1 MQINSI
7 TICNFQ
13 SYFGEQTLELSK
25 GLNLIIGKGG
35 KGKSKLFNAF
45 YWALFGRIYV
55 TDVGWRTTRGLHSG
69 TNFSMEQHEF
79 INKRAL
85 YQAPEGD
92 NVKATVVIE
101 LTDDKGVYYQIER
114 YVIAK
119 RKPSNDWDSA
129 EAWEVM
135 PDTLK
140 VTFDTNTGTKTNVDI
155 VAEQV
160 IDKLFPEGIRNYIW
174 FQGETL
180 SSLINL
186 RDKKTLEAAVQHISY
201 FPYYQKLSNIISLST
216 KKIEAIET
224 KKTREANKHN
234 AAVQGLVSDIESLNR
249 KIGIEEDKSKE
260 LEQNIS
266 LIEAALAD
274 DETKYSGFTQFSSL
288 VSKYKDTEKE
298 ILRMNN
304 EISAYDKKQ
313 RELLPNQWIM
323 RGIDSLVKQSQ
334 DIIKNYSEEINSV
347 PEKKFLDDP
356 GREKLQNILDS
367 GQCFVCGSRVHPE
380 DDTYKWIVRRMK
392 EQEDYLREQEEF
404 KNTMQ
409 LRAQF
414 NMFVGRIFDF
424 PDALLVPLSKID
436 QQWQDSENCIEQIR
450 AKRSRLID
458 AKNKLDE
465 QIEDIKRRI
474 GVDPIKQID
483 EAGAVE
489 TNIKISRRN
498 LERQKNAYTSSQQAI
513 KDYRRQLRDKEAE
526 LKKLGENDNSITR
539 VPETEWKNISIFLED
554 ICKRVQEN
562 ARKELLIMIEERAN
576 KFYQKFTEHD
586 DGYKGSVKINDDY
599 SIEPDTG
606 LNTSHDDRKK
616 MSIINALLS
625 LNQDAIGTYYPF
637 ISDAPTSNFDD
648 ETTHKYLLGIKDIFG
663 QSIIIT
669 KDVIIGSPQYEELAS
684 SVNVSRIYELQSQR
698 YCADTAEPQIFEV
711 STLVKQMK

>member
-13 SYFGEQTLELSK
+13 SYYGEQTLELSK

-55 TDVGWRTTRGLHSG
+55 TDVGWRQTRGLHSG

-85 YQAPEGD
+85 YQASEGED
-92 NVKATVVIE
+92 VKATVMIE

-114 YVIAK
+114 YAIAK
-119 RKPSNDWDSA
+119 RKPASDWDSA
-129 EAWEVM
+129 NAWDVQ

-234 AAVQGLVSDIESLNR
+234 AAVQGLVADIESLNR
-249 KIGIEEDKSKE
+249 KINTEEENSKK

-288 VSKYKDTEKE
+288 VSRYKDTEKE
-298 ILRMNN
+298 ILKLNN
-304 EISAYDKKQ
+304 EISAYDKQQ

-323 RGIDSLVKQSQ
+323 RGIDSMVNQSME
-334 DIIKNYSEEINSV
+334 IIKNYTEEENSV

-380 DDTYKWIVRRMK
+380 DDTYKWIVRRMQ
-392 EQEDYLREQEEF
+392 EQEDYLREQEDF
-404 KNTMQ
+404 INTMQ
-409 LRAQF
+409 EHKQF
-414 NMFVGRIFDF
+414 TMFVGRIFDF
-424 PDALLVPLSKID
+424 PGALLVPLSKIE
-436 QQWQDSENCIEQIR
+436 QQWQDSEDCIEKIR
-450 AKRSRLID
+450 AKRSRLIE

-465 QIEDIKRRI
+465 QIEDIKRKL
-474 GVDPIKQID
+474 GVDPIKQVD
-483 EAGAVE
+483 EAGVVE
-489 TNIKISRRN
+489 TNIRISRRN
-498 LERQKNAYTSSQQAI
+498 LDKQKTAYTASQQAI
-513 KDYRRQLRDKEAE
+513 KDYRSLLKEKSAE
-526 LKKLGENDNSITR
+526 LKKLGENDASIAK

-562 ARKELLIMIEERAN
+562 ARKELLTMIEERAN

-586 DGYKGSVKINDDY
+586 DGYKGCVKINDDY
-599 SIEPDTG
+599 SIEPDAG

-625 LNQDAIGTYYPF
+625 LNQDAIGTFYPF

-669 KDVIIGSPQYEELAS
+669 KDVIIDSPQYDELAS
-684 SVNVSRIYELQSQR
+684 SANVSRIYELQSQR
-698 YCADTAEPQIFEV
+698 FCADTAEPQIYEV
-711 STLVKQMK
+711 ATLVKKLK

>member
-1 MQINSI
+1 MLINSI
-7 TICNFQ
+7 SICNFQ
-13 SYFGEQTLELSK
+13 SYFGEQTLELSE

-45 YWALFGRIYV
+45 YWALFGKIYV
-55 TDVGWRTTRGLHSG
+55 TDIGWSTTRGLHSG
-69 TNFSMEQHEF
+69 TKFSMEQHEF

-85 YQAPEGD
+85 FQAKEGD
-92 NVKATVVIE
+92 DVKATVLIE
-101 LTDDKGVYYQIER
+101 LTDDKNIRYQIER

-119 RKPSNDWDSA
+119 RKPAKDWDSA
-129 EAWEVM
+129 EAWDVM
-135 PDTLK
+135 NDTLK
-140 VTFDTNTGTKTNVDI
+140 VTYDTNTGTKTNVDV
-155 VAEQV
+155 VAEQI
-160 IDKLFPEGIRNYIW
+160 IDRLFPQGIRNYIW

-201 FPYYQKLSNIISLST
+201 FPYYQKLSSIISLST
-216 KKIEAIET
+216 KKIESLET
-224 KKTREANKHN
+224 KKTKEANKHN
-234 AAVQGLVSDIESLNR
+234 STVQSLVSEIESLNR
-249 KIGIEEDKSKE
+249 RIGIEEGKCKE

-266 LIEAALAD
+266 LIESALAD

-288 VSKYKDTEKE
+288 VSKYKEAEKE
-298 ILRMNN
+298 IIKLNN
-304 EISAYDKKQ
+304 EISDYDRQQ

-323 RGIDSLVKQSQ
+323 RGIDSMIQQSL
-334 DIIKNYSEEINSV
+334 DIIKNYSEEVNSV

-380 DDTYKWIVRRMK
+380 DDTYHWIVRRMK
-392 EQEDYLREQEEF
+392 EQEEYLREQEEF

-414 NMFVGRIFDF
+414 NVFFGRIYDF
-424 PDALLVPLSKID
+424 PDALLVPLSRID
-436 QQWQDSENCIEQIR
+436 KQWQDSEDAIEKIR
-450 AKRSRLID
+450 ARRNKQLE

-465 QIEDIKRRI
+465 QIEDIKRKI

-498 LERQKNAYTSSQQAI
+498 LERQKSLLSNSQQAI
-513 KDYRRQLRDKEAE
+513 KEYRRQLRDNEAA
-526 LKKLGENDNSITR
+526 LKKLGESDSSITK
-539 VPETEWKNISIFLED
+539 VPETEWKNISKFLED
-554 ICKRVQEN
+554 ICQRVQEN
-562 ARKELLIMIEERAN
+562 ARKELLVMIEERAN
-576 KFYQKFTEHD
+576 TFYRKFTEHD
-586 DGYKGSVKINDDY
+586 NGYTGVVKINDDY
-599 SIEPDTG
+599 SIEPDAG

-669 KDVIIGSPQYEELAS
+669 KDVAIGSTQYDELAEAA
-684 SVNVSRIYELQSQR
+684 NVSRIYELQSQR
-698 YCADTAEPQIFEV
+698 YCEDEKTPEIYEV
-711 STLVKQMK
+711 STLVKQLK